1 MSTDAE
7 QTRRARIS
15 ATLKGRPKSAET
27 RQRMSD
33 AARQRSQEHRD
44 RLSAALRGKKLGQPA
59 QGFYISAQGYRVL
72 TGQHDHPLA
81 MPTGDLLEHRSVL
94 FSQIAAGPHL
104 CHWGCGRSL
113 EWGGIRGIIADH
125 LDGDPLNNDPA
136 NLVPSCNPC
145 NAHRGN

>member
-33 AARQRSQEHRD
+33 AARQRSQEHRQKLGD
-44 RLSAALRGKKLGQPA
+44 SLRGQWNGRPA
-59 QGFYISAQGYRVL
+59 EGSYVNNVGYRVL
-72 TGQHDHPLA
+72 TGHRDHPLA
-81 MPTGDLLEHRSVL
+81 MANGDVLEHRLVL
-94 FSQIAAGPHL
+94 FSQIGAGPHL
-104 CHWGCGRSL
+104 CYWGCGRSL

-125 LDGDPLNNDPA
+125 LDGDRLNNDPA